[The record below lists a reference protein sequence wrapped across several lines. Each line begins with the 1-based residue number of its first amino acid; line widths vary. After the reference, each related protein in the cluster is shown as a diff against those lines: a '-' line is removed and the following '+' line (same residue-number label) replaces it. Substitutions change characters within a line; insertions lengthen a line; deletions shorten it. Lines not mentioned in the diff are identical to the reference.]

1 MRVICFEFPFEC
13 SFQNTTR
20 QVLEEGGGEGSL
32 VVNMFCIRLLHIF
45 LFLQKCVSLVTFA
58 LLCVAMQNTLMQ
70 GLDGGMG

>member
-1 MRVICFEFPFEC
+1 MFV
-13 SFQNTTR
+13 SKHNKAG
-20 QVLEEGGGEGSL
+20 VGGRGGKGSL

>member
-1 MRVICFEFPFEC
+1 MLYVLSLRVSVRFKTQQGWCW
-13 SFQNTTR
+13 R
-20 QVLEEGGGEGSL
+20 KGWGKGSL